1 MIYTFLLL
9 NWGEKF
15 YFKDLFIKIK
25 RMCSI
30 NPGRSLLYGVIIAL
44 LSILSIAAIWHWS
57 VQNTLPTIRGVGRM
71 ILLTLLSFP
80 FFLIREFYFR
90 NVQGQLG
97 NSKRYE
103 EYIVMVGIGIF
114 MDNFLIVSIFLVG
127 KLNLAYL
134 PPYALYLLAWV
145 IFSIIQNTTVTW
157 VYINSGRN
165 ILGSTIFISIFYSW
179 MIVVFF
185 PSYGF
190 L

>member
-1 MIYTFLLL
+1 
-9 NWGEKF
+9 
-15 YFKDLFIKIK
+15 
-25 RMCSI
+25 MCSI
-30 NPGRSLLYGVIIAL
+30 KPARSIFFGIIIAL
-44 LSILSIAAIWHWS
+44 ISILSIAAIWHWS
-57 VQNTLPTIRGVGRM
+57 VHHTLPTIRGAGKM
-71 ILLTLLSFP
+71 ILLTLISFP
-80 FFLIREFYFR
+80 FFLIKEFYFR
-90 NVQGQLG
+90 NVQGRLETS
-97 NSKRYE
+97 NKFE
-103 EYIVMVGIGIF
+103 EYFVMVGIGIF
-114 MDNFLIVSIFLVG
+114 MDNFLIISIIIIG

-145 IFSIIQNTTVTW
+145 IFSIIQNITVTW